1 MPLLTV
7 AIAAGG
13 FLAAPMA
20 GNGAISAIM
29 ARPTRLEVKYEAVA
43 PVMLMGRQKVA
54 SAALTADFT
63 ATGYRIA
70 ANGKA
75 ESLIDWIT
83 GTPSFGIVSTGLLT
97 PLGLYPGRYD
107 SFTRNGKK
115 DRHVIVDFA
124 PDDVAISVSP
134 KFGDWGFPQPTQDQ
148 KLEASD
154 PLTAIAELTLR
165 RRATPTN
172 PCGGPMRIFDGRQ
185 RYDLVLT
192 FAGRLN
198 WKSGAYKGPAIK
210 CSVEYVEIA
219 GFKNKSAEQRAKDR
233 GDLAWANLILA
244 ELDNGAVTP
253 PLKLEARLKSRGK
266 MTIEATKLR
275 YGPTR

>member
-1 MPLLTV
+1 MPFLTA

-13 FLAAPMA
+13 FLAAPLA
-20 GNGAISAIM
+20 ANGAISAIM
-29 ARPTRLEVKYEAVA
+29 TRPTRLEVTYEAVA
-43 PVMLMGRQKVA
+43 PIMLLGRQKIA
-54 SAALTADFT
+54 SATLTADFT
-63 ATGYRIA
+63 STGYRVA

-83 GTPSFGIVSTGLLT
+83 GSPSFGVVSTGLLT

-107 SFTRNGKK
+107 SLTRDGKK
-115 DRHVIVDFA
+115 ERHVIVDFA
-124 PDDVAISVSP
+124 ADDVAISVSP

-148 KLEASD
+148 KLEATD

-165 RRATPTN
+165 RRATPAN
-172 PCGGPMRIFDGRQ
+172 PCGGPMRVFDGKQ
-185 RYDLVLT
+185 RYDIVLT
-192 FAGRLN
+192 YSGRLN
-198 WKSGAYKGPAIK
+198 WKSSAYRGPAIK

-233 GDLAWANLILA
+233 ADVQWANMILADLANIS
-244 ELDNGAVTP
+244 P
-253 PLKLEARLKSRGK
+253 PLKVEARSKSRGK
-266 MTIEATKLR
+266 MTIEATKLS